1 MSLQNLT
8 IKSQEI
14 IQQAQQLAF
23 SNSNS
28 NIETEHFLKA
38 LLEDENS
45 PVEFLLKKNNVNI
58 NFVETKLND
67 SMEKLPKISGTQ
79 PAQNVSRE
87 MNNVLLRSA
96 SVLKQ
101 FNDEF
106 VAPEHL
112 MIALIQGTDNT
123 SKLLKDAGLTE
134 KGLIAA
140 IKELRKGSTVSS
152 QTSETQIGRAHV

>member
-28 NIETEHFLKA
+28 NIETEHLLKA

-87 MNNVLLRSA
+87 
-96 SVLKQ
+96 Q
-101 FNDEF
+101 CT
-106 VAPEHL
+106 APFC
-112 MIALIQGTDNT
+112 ICIKTIQ
-123 SKLLKDAGLTE
+123 
-134 KGLIAA
+134 
-140 IKELRKGSTVSS
+140 
-152 QTSETQIGRAHV
+152 